1 MKKILLVSCLLG
13 ISGFVSAAPASHSD
27 SEQIKVNKGLE
38 SITFG
43 EQRNFCQYEENTYQE
58 GAIKQIGD
66 RYIYCVDLN
75 KGKSHWSS
83 EQKMGWA
90 DEDTYKKE
98 YKR

>member
-1 MKKILLVSCLLG
+1 MKKFLLVSCLLG
-13 ISGFVSAAPASHSD
+13 ISGMVSASPAVHSD
-27 SEQIKVNKGLE
+27 EGQVKVNRGLE
-38 SITFG
+38 TLTFEG
-43 EQRNFCQYEENTYQE
+43 QSNFCQYEENTYQE

-75 KGKSHWSS
+75 KGKSHWSN
-83 EQKMGWA
+83 EQKMGWT